1 MTDEL
6 SREIETEDGK
16 RWLSTD
22 GKEYKSRSGAWKR
35 SKKLLEEVEEVEEV
49 TESDPIS
56 EDQDDTPIWA
66 TYDYGDIVDE
76 VSPTE
81 TVPTILKT
89 IKPAAT
95 TKAKLSKKEIEAKKS
110 MNKSILTVGY
120 RTGDHLMTHYRRAM
134 LEDPKATPIT
144 HSDSDYDW
152 ISNVTNEALE
162 DSNIIVS
169 DMIGTGTIAVAAN
182 AHWFGVPLYKIH
194 QESEKSPFKGRVGGA
209 FGRFLRRLP
218 IIGKRLKAKDDA
230 GKLGVVKREQDTD

>member
-1 MTDEL
+1 MSDEDL
-6 SREIETEDGK
+6 TTEIETEDGK

-35 SKKLLEEVEEVEEV
+35 SKKLLEQEEPKVEETQEEV
-49 TESDPIS
+49 
-56 EDQDDTPIWA
+56 QDDTPTWA
-66 TYDYGDIVDE
+66 SYDYGDIVDE

-89 IKPAAT
+89 IKPAAVA
-95 TKAKLSKKEIEAKKS
+95 KGKLSKKEAAAKKS

-120 RTGDHLMTHYRRAM
+120 RTGDHLMTGYRRAM
-134 LEDPKATPIT
+134 LEDPKATAIV
-144 HSDSDYDW
+144 HSDSDYNW
-152 ISNVTNEALE
+152 ISEVTNEALE
-162 DSNIIVS
+162 DSGVSVS
-169 DMIGTGTIAVAAN
+169 DMVGTGTIAVVAN

-218 IIGKRLKAKDDA
+218 IIGKRIKAKEEVEIFNGA
-230 GKLGVVKREQDTD
+230 KSNE

>member
-1 MTDEL
+1 MSEDDLTT
-6 SREIETEDGK
+6 EIETEEGK

-35 SKKLLEEVEEVEEV
+35 SKKLLEQEEPQVEETQEEV
-49 TESDPIS
+49 
-56 EDQDDTPIWA
+56 QDDTPIWS

-89 IKPAAT
+89 IKPAAQA
-95 TKAKLSKKEIEAKKS
+95 KGKLSKKEAAAKKS

-120 RTGDHLMTHYRRAM
+120 RTGDHLMTGYRRAM
-134 LEDPKATPIT
+134 LEDPKATAIT
-144 HSDSDYDW
+144 HSDSDYNW
-152 ISNVTNEALE
+152 ISEVTNEALE
-162 DSNIIVS
+162 DSGVSVS
-169 DMIGTGTIAVAAN
+169 DMVGTGTIAVVAN

-218 IIGKRLKAKDDA
+218 IIGKRIKA
-230 GKLGVVKREQDTD
+230 REEAQLFEVGEKHD

>member
-1 MTDEL
+1 MSDEDL
-6 SREIETEDGK
+6 TTEIETEDGK

-35 SKKLLEEVEEVEEV
+35 SKKLLEEKEEPKVEETHDEV
-49 TESDPIS
+49 
-56 EDQDDTPIWA
+56 QDDTPTWA
-66 TYDYGDIVDE
+66 SYDYGDIVDE

-89 IKPAAT
+89 IKPAAVA
-95 TKAKLSKKEIEAKKS
+95 KGKLSKKEAAAKKS

-120 RTGDHLMTHYRRAM
+120 RTGDHLMTGYRRAM
-134 LEDPKATPIT
+134 LEDPKATAIV
-144 HSDSDYDW
+144 HSDSDYNW
-152 ISNVTNEALE
+152 ISEVTNEALE
-162 DSNIIVS
+162 DSGVSVS
-169 DMIGTGTIAVAAN
+169 DMVGTGTIAVVAN

-218 IIGKRLKAKDDA
+218 IIGKRIKAKEEVE
-230 GKLGVVKREQDTD
+230 LFNGVKSNDNN

>member
-1 MTDEL
+1 MSEDDLTT
-6 SREIETEDGK
+6 EIETEEGK

-35 SKKLLEEVEEVEEV
+35 SKKLLEQEEPQVEETQEEV
-49 TESDPIS
+49 
-56 EDQDDTPIWA
+56 QDDTPIWS

-89 IKPAAT
+89 IKPASSV
-95 TKAKLSKKEIEAKKS
+95 KGKLSKKEAAAKKS

-120 RTGDHLMTHYRRAM
+120 RTGDHLMTGYRRAM
-134 LEDPKATPIT
+134 LEDPKATAII
-144 HSDSDYDW
+144 HSDSDYNW
-152 ISNVTNEALE
+152 ISEVTNEALE
-162 DSNIIVS
+162 DSGVSVS
-169 DMIGTGTIAVAAN
+169 DMVGTGTIAVVAN

-218 IIGKRLKAKDDA
+218 IIGKRIKAKEEAQLFEVGEKHD
-230 GKLGVVKREQDTD
+230 

>member
-1 MTDEL
+1 MSEDDLTT
-6 SREIETEDGK
+6 EIETEEGK

-35 SKKLLEEVEEVEEV
+35 SKKLLEQEEPQVEETQEEV
-49 TESDPIS
+49 
-56 EDQDDTPIWA
+56 QDDTPIWS

-95 TKAKLSKKEIEAKKS
+95 AKGKLSKKEAAAKKS

-120 RTGDHLMTHYRRAM
+120 RTGDHLMSSYRRAM
-134 LEDPKATPIT
+134 LEDPKATAIT
-144 HSDSDYDW
+144 HSDSDYNW
-152 ISNVTNEALE
+152 ISEVTNEALE
-162 DSNIIVS
+162 DSGVSVS
-169 DMIGTGTIAVAAN
+169 DMVGTGTIAVVAN
-182 AHWFGVPLYKIH
+182 VHWFGVPLYKIH

-218 IIGKRLKAKDDA
+218 IIGKRIKAKEEA
-230 GKLGVVKREQDTD
+230 QLFEGGSNE

>member
-1 MTDEL
+1 MSDEDL
-6 SREIETEDGK
+6 TTEIETEDGK

-35 SKKLLEEVEEVEEV
+35 SKKLLEQEEPKVEESQEEV
-49 TESDPIS
+49 
-56 EDQDDTPIWA
+56 QDDTPIWS

-89 IKPAAT
+89 IKPAAVA
-95 TKAKLSKKEIEAKKS
+95 KGKLSKKEAAAKKS

-120 RTGDHLMTHYRRAM
+120 RTGDHLMTGYRRAM
-134 LEDPKATPIT
+134 LEDPKATAIV
-144 HSDSDYDW
+144 HSDSDYNW
-152 ISNVTNEALE
+152 ISEVTNEALE
-162 DSNIIVS
+162 DSGVSVS
-169 DMIGTGTIAVAAN
+169 DMVGTGTIAVVAN

-218 IIGKRLKAKDDA
+218 IIGKRIKAKEEVE
-230 GKLGVVKREQDTD
+230 LFNGVKSNDNN

>member
-1 MTDEL
+1 MSDEDL
-6 SREIETEDGK
+6 TTEIETEDGK

-35 SKKLLEEVEEVEEV
+35 SKKLLEQEEPQAEESQEEV
-49 TESDPIS
+49 
-56 EDQDDTPIWA
+56 QDDTPTWA
-66 TYDYGDIVDE
+66 SYDYGDIVDE

-89 IKPAAT
+89 IKPAAVA
-95 TKAKLSKKEIEAKKS
+95 KGKLSKKEAAAKKS

-120 RTGDHLMTHYRRAM
+120 RTGDHLMTGYRRAM
-134 LEDPKATPIT
+134 LEDPKATAIV
-144 HSDSDYDW
+144 HSDSDYNW
-152 ISNVTNEALE
+152 ISEVTNEALE
-162 DSNIIVS
+162 DSGVSVS
-169 DMIGTGTIAVAAN
+169 DMVGTGTIAVVAN

-218 IIGKRLKAKDDA
+218 IIGKRIKAKEEAQLFEVGEKHD
-230 GKLGVVKREQDTD
+230 

>member
-1 MTDEL
+1 MSDEDL
-6 SREIETEDGK
+6 TTEIETEDGK

-35 SKKLLEEVEEVEEV
+35 SKKLLEQEEPKVEETQEEV
-49 TESDPIS
+49 
-56 EDQDDTPIWA
+56 QDDTPTWA
-66 TYDYGDIVDE
+66 SYDYGDIVDE

-89 IKPAAT
+89 IKPAAVA
-95 TKAKLSKKEIEAKKS
+95 KGKLSKKEAAAKKS

-120 RTGDHLMTHYRRAM
+120 RTGDHLMTGYRRAM
-134 LEDPKATPIT
+134 LEDPKATAIV
-144 HSDSDYDW
+144 HSDSDYNW
-152 ISNVTNEALE
+152 ISEVTNEALE
-162 DSNIIVS
+162 DSGVSVS
-169 DMIGTGTIAVAAN
+169 DMVGTGTIAVVAN

-218 IIGKRLKAKDDA
+218 IIGKRIKAKEEA
-230 GKLGVVKREQDTD
+230 QLFEVGEKRD

>member
-1 MTDEL
+1 MSEDDLTT
-6 SREIETEDGK
+6 EIETEEGK

-35 SKKLLEEVEEVEEV
+35 SKKLLEQEEPQVEETQEEV
-49 TESDPIS
+49 
-56 EDQDDTPIWA
+56 QDDTPIWS

-95 TKAKLSKKEIEAKKS
+95 AKGKLSKKEAAAKKS

-120 RTGDHLMTHYRRAM
+120 RTGDHLMTGYRRAM
-134 LEDPKATPIT
+134 LEDPKATAIT
-144 HSDSDYDW
+144 HSDSDYNW
-152 ISNVTNEALE
+152 ISEVTNEALE
-162 DSNIIVS
+162 DSGVSVS
-169 DMIGTGTIAVAAN
+169 DMVGTGTIATVAN
-182 AHWFGVPLYKIH
+182 IHWFGVPLYKIH

-218 IIGKRLKAKDDA
+218 IIGKRIKAKEEAQLFEVGEKHD
-230 GKLGVVKREQDTD
+230 

>member
-1 MTDEL
+1 MKTVSDEL
-6 SREIETEDGK
+6 TKEIETEDGK

-35 SKKLLEEVEEVEEV
+35 SKKLLEQAEEPEI
-49 TESDPIS
+49 TEPEID
-56 EDQDDTPIWA
+56 DVQDETPIWA

-89 IKPAAT
+89 IKPAAV
-95 TKAKLSKKEIEAKKS
+95 AKGKLTKKEIAAKKS

-120 RTGDHLMTHYRRAM
+120 RTGDHLLTHYRRAM
-134 LEDPKATPIT
+134 LEDPKATAIT
-144 HSDSDYDW
+144 HSDSDYNW
-152 ISNVTNEALE
+152 ISEVTNEALE
-162 DSNIIVS
+162 DSGVIVS
-169 DMIGTGTIAVAAN
+169 DMVGTSTIAVVAN

-218 IIGKRLKAKDDA
+218 IIGKRIKAKEASQTSYTGGSKD
-230 GKLGVVKREQDTD
+230 E

>member
-1 MTDEL
+1 MSDEDL
-6 SREIETEDGK
+6 TTEIETEDGK

-35 SKKLLEEVEEVEEV
+35 SKKLLEQEEPKVEETQEEV
-49 TESDPIS
+49 
-56 EDQDDTPIWA
+56 QDDTPTWA
-66 TYDYGDIVDE
+66 SYDYGDIVDE

-89 IKPAAT
+89 IKPAAVA
-95 TKAKLSKKEIEAKKS
+95 KGKLSKKEAAAKKS

-120 RTGDHLMTHYRRAM
+120 RTGDHLMTGYRRAM
-134 LEDPKATPIT
+134 LEDPKASAIV
-144 HSDSDYDW
+144 HSDSDYNW
-152 ISNVTNEALE
+152 ISEVTNEALE
-162 DSNIIVS
+162 DSGVSVS
-169 DMIGTGTIAVAAN
+169 DMVGTGTIAVVAN

-218 IIGKRLKAKDDA
+218 IIGKRIKAKEEAQLFEVGEKHD
-230 GKLGVVKREQDTD
+230 

>member
-1 MTDEL
+1 MSDEDL
-6 SREIETEDGK
+6 TTEIETEDGK

-35 SKKLLEEVEEVEEV
+35 SKKLLEEKEETQVEESKEEV
-49 TESDPIS
+49 
-56 EDQDDTPIWA
+56 QDDTPIWS

-89 IKPAAT
+89 IKPAAVA
-95 TKAKLSKKEIEAKKS
+95 KGKLSKKEAAAKKS

-120 RTGDHLMTHYRRAM
+120 RTGDHLMSSYRRAM

-144 HSDSDYDW
+144 HSDSDYNW
-152 ISNVTNEALE
+152 ISEVTNEALE
-162 DSNIIVS
+162 DSGVSVS
-169 DMIGTGTIAVAAN
+169 DMVGTGTIAVVAN
-182 AHWFGVPLYKIH
+182 AHWFGVPLYRIH

-218 IIGKRLKAKDDA
+218 IIGKRIKAKEDA
-230 GKLGVVKREQDTD
+230 QLFEVGEKHD

>member
-1 MTDEL
+1 MSDEDL
-6 SREIETEDGK
+6 TTEIETEDGK

-35 SKKLLEEVEEVEEV
+35 SKKLLEQEEPKVEETQEEV
-49 TESDPIS
+49 
-56 EDQDDTPIWA
+56 QDDTPTWA
-66 TYDYGDIVDE
+66 SYDYGDIVDE

-89 IKPAAT
+89 IKPAAVA
-95 TKAKLSKKEIEAKKS
+95 KGKLSKKEAAAKKS

-120 RTGDHLMTHYRRAM
+120 RTCDHLMTGYRRAM
-134 LEDPKATPIT
+134 LEDPKATAIV
-144 HSDSDYDW
+144 HSDSDYNW
-152 ISNVTNEALE
+152 ISEVTNEALE
-162 DSNIIVS
+162 DSGVSVS
-169 DMIGTGTIAVAAN
+169 DMVGTGTIAVVAN

-218 IIGKRLKAKDDA
+218 IIGKRIKAKEEVEIFN
-230 GKLGVVKREQDTD
+230 GVKSNE

>member
-1 MTDEL
+1 MSDEDL
-6 SREIETEDGK
+6 TTEIETEDGK

-35 SKKLLEEVEEVEEV
+35 SKKLLEQEETKVEETQEEV
-49 TESDPIS
+49 
-56 EDQDDTPIWA
+56 QDDTPTWA
-66 TYDYGDIVDE
+66 SYDYGDIVDE

-89 IKPAAT
+89 IKPAAVA
-95 TKAKLSKKEIEAKKS
+95 KGKLSKKEAAAKKS

-120 RTGDHLMTHYRRAM
+120 RTGDHLMTGYRRAM
-134 LEDPKATPIT
+134 LEDPKATAIV
-144 HSDSDYDW
+144 HSDSDYNW
-152 ISNVTNEALE
+152 ISEVTNEALE
-162 DSNIIVS
+162 DSGVSVS
-169 DMIGTGTIAVAAN
+169 DMVGTGTIAVVAN

-218 IIGKRLKAKDDA
+218 IIGKRIKAKEEVE
-230 GKLGVVKREQDTD
+230 LFNGVKSNDNN

>member
-1 MTDEL
+1 MSDEDL
-6 SREIETEDGK
+6 TTEIETEDGK

-35 SKKLLEEVEEVEEV
+35 SKKLLEQEEPQVEETQEEV
-49 TESDPIS
+49 
-56 EDQDDTPIWA
+56 QDDTPTWA
-66 TYDYGDIVDE
+66 SYDYGDIVDE

-89 IKPAAT
+89 IKPAAVA
-95 TKAKLSKKEIEAKKS
+95 KGKLSKKEAAAKKS

-120 RTGDHLMTHYRRAM
+120 RTGDHLMSSYRRAM

-144 HSDSDYDW
+144 HSDSDYNW
-152 ISNVTNEALE
+152 ISEVTNEALE
-162 DSNIIVS
+162 DSGVSVS
-169 DMIGTGTIAVAAN
+169 DMVGTGTIAVVAN

-218 IIGKRLKAKDDA
+218 IIGKRIKAKEEA
-230 GKLGVVKREQDTD
+230 QLFEGGSNE

>member
-1 MTDEL
+1 MSEDDLTT
-6 SREIETEDGK
+6 EIETEEGK

-35 SKKLLEEVEEVEEV
+35 SKKLLEQEEPQVEETQEEV
-49 TESDPIS
+49 
-56 EDQDDTPIWA
+56 QDDTPIWS

-89 IKPAAT
+89 IKPAAVA
-95 TKAKLSKKEIEAKKS
+95 KGKLSKKEAAAKKS

-120 RTGDHLMTHYRRAM
+120 RTGDHLMTGYRRAM
-134 LEDPKATPIT
+134 LEDPKATAIV
-144 HSDSDYDW
+144 HSDSDYNW
-152 ISNVTNEALE
+152 ISEVTNEALE
-162 DSNIIVS
+162 DSGVSVS
-169 DMIGTGTIAVAAN
+169 DMVGTGTIAVVAN

-218 IIGKRLKAKDDA
+218 IIGKRIKAKEEVE
-230 GKLGVVKREQDTD
+230 LFNGVKSNE

>member
-1 MTDEL
+1 MSEDDLTT
-6 SREIETEDGK
+6 EIETEDGK
-16 RWLSTD
+16 RWLSSD

-35 SKKLLEEVEEVEEV
+35 SKKLLEEKEETQVEQ
-49 TESDPIS
+49 PI
-56 EDQDDTPIWA
+56 EDVQDDTPIWS

-89 IKPAAT
+89 IKPAAQV
-95 TKAKLSKKEIEAKKS
+95 KGKLSKKEMAAKKS

-120 RTGDHLMTHYRRAM
+120 RTGDHLMTSYRRAM

-144 HSDSDYDW
+144 HSDSDYNW
-152 ISNVTNEALE
+152 ISEVTNEALE
-162 DSNIIVS
+162 DSGVSVS
-169 DMIGTGTIAVAAN
+169 DMVGTGTIAVVAN
-182 AHWFGVPLYKIH
+182 AHWFGVPLYRIH

-218 IIGKRLKAKDDA
+218 IIGKRIKAKEEAQLFEVGEKHD
-230 GKLGVVKREQDTD
+230 

>member
-1 MTDEL
+1 MSDEDL
-6 SREIETEDGK
+6 TTEIETEDGK

-35 SKKLLEEVEEVEEV
+35 SKKLLEQEEPKVEENQEEV
-49 TESDPIS
+49 
-56 EDQDDTPIWA
+56 QDDTPTWA
-66 TYDYGDIVDE
+66 SYDYGDIVYE

-89 IKPAAT
+89 IKPAAVA
-95 TKAKLSKKEIEAKKS
+95 KGKLSKKEAAAKKS

-120 RTGDHLMTHYRRAM
+120 RTGDHLMTGYRRAM
-134 LEDPKATPIT
+134 LEDPKATAIV
-144 HSDSDYDW
+144 HSDSDYNW
-152 ISNVTNEALE
+152 ISEVTNEALE
-162 DSNIIVS
+162 DSGVSVS
-169 DMIGTGTIAVAAN
+169 DMVGTGTIAVVAN

-218 IIGKRLKAKDDA
+218 IIGKRIKAKEEA
-230 GKLGVVKREQDTD
+230 QLFEGGSNE

>member
-1 MTDEL
+1 MSEDDLTT
-6 SREIETEDGK
+6 EIETEEGK

-35 SKKLLEEVEEVEEV
+35 SKKLLEQEEPQVEETQEEV
-49 TESDPIS
+49 
-56 EDQDDTPIWA
+56 QDDTPIWS

-89 IKPAAT
+89 IKPAT
-95 TKAKLSKKEIEAKKS
+95 AKGNLSKKEAAAKKS

-120 RTGDHLMTHYRRAM
+120 RTGDHLMSSYRRAM
-134 LEDPKATPIT
+134 LEDPKATAIT
-144 HSDSDYDW
+144 HSDSDYNW
-152 ISNVTNEALE
+152 ISEVTNEALE
-162 DSNIIVS
+162 GSGVSVS
-169 DMIGTGTIAVAAN
+169 DMVGTGTIAVVAN

-218 IIGKRLKAKDDA
+218 IIGKRIK
-230 GKLGVVKREQDTD
+230 VKEEAQLFEVGEKHD

>member
-1 MTDEL
+1 MSEDDLTT
-6 SREIETEDGK
+6 EIETEEGK

-35 SKKLLEEVEEVEEV
+35 SKKLLEQEEPQVEETQEEV
-49 TESDPIS
+49 
-56 EDQDDTPIWA
+56 QDDTPIWS

-95 TKAKLSKKEIEAKKS
+95 AKGKLSKKEAAAKKS

-120 RTGDHLMTHYRRAM
+120 RTGDHLMSSYRRAM
-134 LEDPKATPIT
+134 LEDPKATAIT
-144 HSDSDYDW
+144 HSDSDYNW
-152 ISNVTNEALE
+152 ISEVTNEALE
-162 DSNIIVS
+162 DSGVSVS
-169 DMIGTGTIAVAAN
+169 DMVGTGTIAVVAN

-218 IIGKRLKAKDDA
+218 IIGKRIKAKEEVE
-230 GKLGVVKREQDTD
+230 LFNGVKSNDNN

>member
-1 MTDEL
+1 MSDEDL
-6 SREIETEDGK
+6 TTEIETEDGK

-35 SKKLLEEVEEVEEV
+35 SKKLLEQEEPQVEETQEEV
-49 TESDPIS
+49 
-56 EDQDDTPIWA
+56 QDDTPTWA
-66 TYDYGDIVDE
+66 SYDYGDIVDE

-89 IKPAAT
+89 IKPAAVA
-95 TKAKLSKKEIEAKKS
+95 KGKLSKKEAAAKKS

-120 RTGDHLMTHYRRAM
+120 RTGDHLMTGYRRAM
-134 LEDPKATPIT
+134 LEDPKATAIV
-144 HSDSDYDW
+144 HSDSDYNW
-152 ISNVTNEALE
+152 ISEVTNEALE
-162 DSNIIVS
+162 DSGVSVS
-169 DMIGTGTIAVAAN
+169 DMVGTGTIAVVAN

-218 IIGKRLKAKDDA
+218 IIGKRIKAKEEVE
-230 GKLGVVKREQDTD
+230 LFNGVKSNDNN

>member
-1 MTDEL
+1 MSVSDEDL
-6 SREIETEDGK
+6 TTEIETEDGK

-35 SKKLLEEVEEVEEV
+35 SKKLLEEKEEPQVEESQEEV
-49 TESDPIS
+49 
-56 EDQDDTPIWA
+56 QDDTPIWS

-89 IKPAAT
+89 IKPAAQV
-95 TKAKLSKKEIEAKKS
+95 KGKLSKKEAAAKKS

-120 RTGDHLMTHYRRAM
+120 RTGDHLMTGYRRAM
-134 LEDPKATPIT
+134 LEDPKATAIT
-144 HSDSDYDW
+144 HSDSDYNW
-152 ISNVTNEALE
+152 ISEVTNEALE
-162 DSNIIVS
+162 DSGVSVS
-169 DMIGTGTIAVAAN
+169 DMVGTGTIAVVAN

-218 IIGKRLKAKDDA
+218 IIGKRIKAKEEVE
-230 GKLGVVKREQDTD
+230 LFNGVKSNE

>member
-1 MTDEL
+1 MSDDDLTT
-6 SREIETEDGK
+6 EIETEDGK
-16 RWLSTD
+16 RWLSSD

-35 SKKLLEEVEEVEEV
+35 SKKLLEKEETKVEE
-49 TESDPIS
+49 PI
-56 EDQDDTPIWA
+56 DDVQDDTPIWS

-89 IKPAAT
+89 IKPAAVA
-95 TKAKLSKKEIEAKKS
+95 KGKLSKKEMAAKKS

-120 RTGDHLMTHYRRAM
+120 RTGDHLMTSYRRAM

-144 HSDSDYDW
+144 HSDSDYNW
-152 ISNVTNEALE
+152 ISEVTNEALE
-162 DSNIIVS
+162 DSGVSVS
-169 DMIGTGTIAVAAN
+169 DMVGTGTIAVVAN
-182 AHWFGVPLYKIH
+182 AHWFGVPLYRIH

-218 IIGKRLKAKDDA
+218 IIGKRIKAKEETQLFEVGEKHD
-230 GKLGVVKREQDTD
+230 

>member
-1 MTDEL
+1 MNMSDEL
-6 SREIETEDGK
+6 TKEIETEDGK

-35 SKKLLEEVEEVEEV
+35 SKKLLEQAEEPEVVEPEIDEV
-49 TESDPIS
+49 
-56 EDQDDTPIWA
+56 QDETPIWA

-89 IKPAAT
+89 IKPAAV
-95 TKAKLSKKEIEAKKS
+95 AKGKLTKKEMAAKKS

-134 LEDPKATPIT
+134 LEDPKATAIT
-144 HSDSDYDW
+144 HSDSDYNW
-152 ISNVTNEALE
+152 ISEVTNEALE
-162 DSNIIVS
+162 DSGVIVS
-169 DMIGTGTIAVAAN
+169 DMVGTSTIAVVAN

-218 IIGKRLKAKDDA
+218 IIGKRIKAKETSQTSFD
-230 GKLGVVKREQDTD
+230 RR

>member
-1 MTDEL
+1 MSVSDEDL
-6 SREIETEDGK
+6 TTEIETEDGK

-35 SKKLLEEVEEVEEV
+35 SKKLLEQEEPKVEETQEEV
-49 TESDPIS
+49 
-56 EDQDDTPIWA
+56 QDDTPTWA
-66 TYDYGDIVDE
+66 SYDYGDIVDE

-89 IKPAAT
+89 IKPAAVA
-95 TKAKLSKKEIEAKKS
+95 KGKLSKKEAAAKKS

-120 RTGDHLMTHYRRAM
+120 RTGDHLMTGYRRAM
-134 LEDPKATPIT
+134 LEDPKATAIV
-144 HSDSDYDW
+144 HSDSDYNW
-152 ISNVTNEALE
+152 ISEVTNEALE
-162 DSNIIVS
+162 DSGVSVS
-169 DMIGTGTIAVAAN
+169 DMVGTGTIAVVAN

-218 IIGKRLKAKDDA
+218 IIGKRIKAKEEAQLFEVGEKHD
-230 GKLGVVKREQDTD
+230 

>member
-1 MTDEL
+1 MSVSDEDL
-6 SREIETEDGK
+6 TTEIETEDGK

-35 SKKLLEEVEEVEEV
+35 SKKLLEQEEPKVEESQEEV
-49 TESDPIS
+49 
-56 EDQDDTPIWA
+56 QDDTPIWS

-89 IKPAAT
+89 IKPAAVA
-95 TKAKLSKKEIEAKKS
+95 KGKLSKKEAAAKKS

-120 RTGDHLMTHYRRAM
+120 RTGDHLMTGYRRAM
-134 LEDPKATPIT
+134 LEDPKATAIV
-144 HSDSDYDW
+144 HSDSDYNW
-152 ISNVTNEALE
+152 ISEVTNEALE
-162 DSNIIVS
+162 DSGVSVS
-169 DMIGTGTIAVAAN
+169 DMVGTGTIAVVAN

-218 IIGKRLKAKDDA
+218 IIGKRIKAKEEVEIFNGA
-230 GKLGVVKREQDTD
+230 KSNE